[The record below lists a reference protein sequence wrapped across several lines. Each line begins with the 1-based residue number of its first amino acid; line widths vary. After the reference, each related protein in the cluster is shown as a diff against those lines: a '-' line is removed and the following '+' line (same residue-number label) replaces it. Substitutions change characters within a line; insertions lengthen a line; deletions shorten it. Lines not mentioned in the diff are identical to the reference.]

1 MDKKL
6 INIENDL
13 NQIKFI
19 LERLVSSK
27 YKFIVDIKIYDDVVS
42 GYFFV
47 RVAYLVPEKHI
58 TLTNLNNIISET
70 RLLYNM
76 MGFDYDVFISLKV
89 S

>member
-27 YKFIVDIKIYDDVVS
+27 YKFIVDIKIYVVDDS
-42 GYFFV
+42 GYFFC
-47 RVAYLVPEKHI
+47 
-58 TLTNLNNIISET
+58 SC
-70 RLLYNM
+70 
-76 MGFDYDVFISLKV
+76 GVFGARKTHNTYQS
-89 S
+89 